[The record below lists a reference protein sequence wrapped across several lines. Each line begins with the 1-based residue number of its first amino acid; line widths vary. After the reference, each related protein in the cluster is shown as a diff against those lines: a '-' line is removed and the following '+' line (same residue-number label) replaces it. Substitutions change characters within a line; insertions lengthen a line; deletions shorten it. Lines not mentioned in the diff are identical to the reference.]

1 MLAKAHITVGMA
13 AAFTIMAPESVPEA
27 LPVITGASLGCL
39 ICDLDCD
46 SPTEKKD
53 SSHWR
58 LVMFA
63 VAAAVLFEDY
73 HIDAGMWRSLTQS
86 GSYLWCAGIAGFAL
100 TCAFA
105 SISSHRG
112 FSHSLLALALEAFSL
127 WLVFPAAVVPF
138 TIAFATHLILDM
150 TNYKPVRILYPLKTG
165 ISFGWFHADRLAN
178 RLCAVMGSVWLIASI
193 AICLRT

>member
-1 MLAKAHITVGMA
+1 MA

-58 LVMFA
+58 AVMFA
-63 VAAAVLFEDY
+63 VAAAALLEDY

-112 FSHSLLALALEAFSL
+112 FSHSFLALALEAFSL
-127 WLVFPAAVVPF
+127 WLVFPAAAVPF

-150 TNYKPVRILYPLKTG
+150 TNYRSVRLLYPLKTG

-178 RLCAVMGSVWLIASI
+178 RLCGVMGSVWLIAAI
-193 AICLRT
+193 AICLRKQ